1 MYVVGLSNQYTRFSP
16 RFNHF
21 GKGVP
26 ESPRPNYRL
35 NALNSE
41 QVITLLTF
49 LHLSTLTT
57 DMGSPTQT
65 KTESSQHE
73 LQLACCVGQ
82 LGGVSTNC
90 TLEWFTNGV

>member
-16 RFNHF
+16 WFNQF

-35 NALNSE
+35 DALNSE

-57 DMGSPTQT
+57 DMGSPTDEDGV
-65 KTESSQHE
+65 ESARAATGLLCWPTGRRFDKLHS
-73 LQLACCVGQ
+73 
-82 LGGVSTNC
+82 
-90 TLEWFTNGV
+90 